1 MDTFLAFTLKS
12 NGILD
17 MLKTDTLINSN
28 IRDKSKNIDASK
40 KWRGLWDTG
49 ASKSSIDKRVAD
61 ELGLIPVG
69 KGKNKYYILK

>member
-40 KWRGLWDTG
+40 NGVAYGIQGLPNH
-49 ASKSSIDKRVAD
+49 
-61 ELGLIPVG
+61 LLIRESLT
-69 KGKNKYYILK
+69 N